1 MNDEWGKDA
10 FGGRVRISAEVVN
23 GNCPTCFQDVVL
35 VSLCP
40 GHYRCTTCGAD
51 LEQKVNGVIS
61 YIPMGD
67 PNTKMVLRTDG
78 PKEA

>member
-1 MNDEWGKDA
+1 MNEKWGKDT
-10 FGGRVRISAEVVN
+10 FGGRMTLQAEVVN
-23 GNCPTCFQDVVL
+23 GNCPTCFQNVVL
-35 VSLCP
+35 VSLYH

-78 PKEA
+78 PQEA